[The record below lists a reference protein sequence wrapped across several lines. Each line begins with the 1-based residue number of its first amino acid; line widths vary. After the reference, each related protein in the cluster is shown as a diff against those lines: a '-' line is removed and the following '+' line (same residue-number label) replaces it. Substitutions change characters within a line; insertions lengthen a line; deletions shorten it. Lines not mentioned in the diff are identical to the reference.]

1 LHIESRFPQQTID
14 ELARRGHLLDR
25 WGPWNELA
33 GHAHGI
39 VIDPGSGTRMGGSDP
54 RSDGAALGY

>member
-1 LHIESRFPQQTID
+1 MAIPDQ
-14 ELARRGHLLDR
+14 
-25 WGPWNELA
+25 A

-39 VIDPGSGTRMGGSDP
+39 LVEADHLVATADP